1 MKKFLRYLTAICISI
16 LIFILIGCTDL
27 YSSNWTI
34 KATDQTKTVGRVS
47 YIELKITTQTGIPVF
62 STQIKIMY
70 KKADQWETFKDALTG
85 KEVFTTNENGIVKI
99 SILSSKEET
108 WQFYVYVVDNPS
120 IKTEFTVSFKKPQW
134 FFMIW
139 MCADNNLEEYALKDI
154 EEMKNV
160 NNNASIFLIYD
171 GKLVQDS
178 FFVMDELGN
187 WIKFET
193 FQNDLDSGDSS
204 LLSQWL
210 VRVFG
215 EYEANNY
222 SLILWDHGSAWVYD
236 SVYTKQI
243 AVRAIAFDD
252 TSKNAI
258 STANLRKA
266 LEDFS
271 NQTGKRINLLGMD
284 ACLMGSIEVLYELKD
299 VVDYIVASSFSIPT
313 DGWNYLFFNLIT
325 STDNTFSIA
334 KKIVDTYKSY
344 YQNSSRWKSLGL
356 SLAVYDIEKMSQ
368 TADLLS
374 NLSDKLIQ
382 LMDNSL
388 KAIINGFYEKLV
400 QYYLGSSTGQPL
412 NILVDLN
419 DFASQI
425 ENISNDDVKQLTLQ
439 LKDSLK
445 DFIVYYYVEK
455 TSFQIKYPVSI
466 FMPKDISIFN
476 SCLEDYDTLLFKN
489 LSWDDFLKSWLSP

>member
-1 MKKFLRYLTAICISI
+1 MKKFLRYLTAICIGT

-108 WQFYVYVVDNPS
+108 WQFYAYVVDNPS
-120 IKTEFTVSFKKPQW
+120 IKTEFTVNFKKPQW

-154 EEMKNV
+154 EEMKNI
-160 NNNASIFLIYD
+160 NNNASISLIYD

-178 FFVMDELGN
+178 FFIMDELGN
-187 WIKFET
+187 WINFET

-204 LLSQWL
+204 SLSQWL

-222 SLILWDHGSAWVYD
+222 SLILWDHGSAWIYD

-243 AVRAIAFDD
+243 AVRAIGFDD
-252 TSKNAI
+252 TSNNAI

-299 VVDYIVASSFSIPT
+299 VVDYIVASSFSLPA
-313 DGWNYLFFNLIT
+313 DGYNYKFLGQITLTHDTKNLGT
-325 STDNTFSIA
+325 
-334 KKIVDTYKSY
+334 KIVDAFKDY
-344 YQNSSRWKSLGL
+344 YDGNNYWEATGL
-356 SLAVYDIEKMSQ
+356 SLALYDMSKVESIVSWIDSLGYRLTQ
-368 TADLLS
+368 IMSADLRDTIHS
-374 NLSDKLIQ
+374 FYSSLI
-382 LMDNSL
+382 S
-388 KAIINGFYEKLV
+388 
-400 QYYLGSSTGQPL
+400 YYYGDENNKPV
-412 NILVDLN
+412 LVDLN
-419 DFASQI
+419 GCAKFMNLYINDTDVQNYAQQI
-425 ENISNDDVKQLTLQ
+425 QSTLEG
-439 LKDSLK
+439 LV
-445 DFIVYYYVEK
+445 IYEYVEK
-455 TSFQIKYPVSI
+455 TDFVIENSVSI
-466 FMPKDISIFN
+466 FMPKDSSIFN
-476 SCLEDYDTLLFKN
+476 SYLEDYDTLSFKN